1 MRATVVVDSA
11 GFPCSFSSKSLLL
24 PRVLRVCSVLLV
36 LRRRDKSSPRDEIK
50 SDVGLTIFKSK
61 VSIATIAKVFR
72 MDVNINTSQG
82 MEDEGCTVA
91 QDNDEE
97 EEEDDDEEEEDDA
110 DTQ

>member
-1 MRATVVVDSA
+1 
-11 GFPCSFSSKSLLL
+11 
-24 PRVLRVCSVLLV
+24 
-36 LRRRDKSSPRDEIK
+36 
-50 SDVGLTIFKSK
+50 
-61 VSIATIAKVFR
+61 